1 MVMRT
6 TPSFPPPPATSA
18 AGGQEDKGLFLGPS
32 SRWTSAQPPP
42 SGSPPPG
49 LVRLPHPLIRA
60 LPGKRLWQGPLGP
73 LIAGQVSTRP
83 SLGPRPLPPA
93 GTQLRALCS
102 GTMKAC
108 PQTQATSIQA
118 ETSGRPAHSPR
129 LLSADRSASGVLRGP
144 RMACVPRTRPRAPQP
159 CPGCTSP
166 PRTRSGRERGRRGR
180 RAPGVL
186 TSLSW
191 SREPV
196 ASRKPSSSPLRSP
209 PLDTATFIWRQGE
222 TGSASTDLT
231 PSRCWRGVGRE
242 GAGPGQAPDPRPQA
256 GAELARAGAE
266 RCPAIRSRP

>member
-60 LPGKRLWQGPLGP
+60 LPGKPLWQGPLGP
-73 LIAGQVSTRP
+73 LIAGQVSTCP

-102 GTMKAC
+102 GTVKAC

-129 LLSADRSASGVLRGP
+129 LLSGPTGALPAFSAAPGWRACHARGHAHRSPAPGARPRPERGP
-144 RMACVPRTRPRAPQP
+144 ARNVGAAAGERP
-159 CPGCTSP
+159 GYSHH
-166 PRTRSGRERGRRGR
+166 
-180 RAPGVL
+180 
-186 TSLSW
+186 
-191 SREPV
+191 
-196 ASRKPSSSPLRSP
+196 
-209 PLDTATFIWRQGE
+209 
-222 TGSASTDLT
+222 
-231 PSRCWRGVGRE
+231 
-242 GAGPGQAPDPRPQA
+242 
-256 GAELARAGAE
+256 
-266 RCPAIRSRP
+266 

>member
-102 GTMKAC
+102 GTVKAC

-118 ETSGRPAHSPR
+118 ETSGRPAHGPR
-129 LLSADRSASGVLRGP
+129 LLSGRQERFRHSLRPQDGVRATHEATRTTALPRVHVPAQNAVRPGTWAPRPASARGTHITELVAGAGGFAEAVVLTVAVAPSGHCHLHLETGRDRLSKHRPDAFALLAWCGAGRGRARSGP
-144 RMACVPRTRPRAPQP
+144 RPPT
-159 CPGCTSP
+159 PG
-166 PRTRSGRERGRRGR
+166 RS
-180 RAPGVL
+180 
-186 TSLSW
+186 
-191 SREPV
+191 
-196 ASRKPSSSPLRSP
+196 
-209 PLDTATFIWRQGE
+209 
-222 TGSASTDLT
+222 
-231 PSRCWRGVGRE
+231 
-242 GAGPGQAPDPRPQA
+242 
-256 GAELARAGAE
+256 
-266 RCPAIRSRP
+266 